1 MRSLLRLPPR
11 PRPLG
16 GDPALPPLD
25 HPPRGSGSPSTERD
39 SPVPWAS
46 VSQMQNQAPW
56 DSLGPLGPLCGPH
69 FSQER
74 SLGSVLRTTPPC
86 PPAAPAHT
94 QLGPLQARV
103 FPASALY
110 TLHMPVKTT
119 TLSQGQRPPWGAC
132 CMHALCSV
140 LHSHRGDESHRA

>member
-25 HPPRGSGSPSTERD
+25 HPPRGSGSPSKERD

-74 SLGSVLRTTPPC
+74 SLGSVLRTPP
-86 PPAAPAHT
+86 PPAAPRRP
-94 QLGPLQARV
+94 QL
-103 FPASALY
+103 
-110 TLHMPVKTT
+110 
-119 TLSQGQRPPWGAC
+119 TLSSGLCRPAC
-132 CMHALCSV
+132 SQLLLSTPFTCQ
-140 LHSHRGDESHRA
+140 